1 MRRPPD
7 YGDDVPRAVP
17 KSSRPRERDVDDIV
31 AQSKAAVSRSR
42 PEPRPAPRAE
52 PRAARSAV
60 APPAT
65 ALDAVLDKIAS
76 QGMSSVTPAE
86 RRLLD
91 EWSQRLRDL
100 T

>member
-1 MRRPPD
+1 
-7 YGDDVPRAVP
+7 
-17 KSSRPRERDVDDIV
+17 
-31 AQSKAAVSRSR
+31 
-42 PEPRPAPRAE
+42 
-52 PRAARSAV
+52 V
-60 APPAT
+60 APPST